1 MIDRRTLI
9 ASAAATAATAAA
21 ASAMARTVKA
31 AVKPD
36 PHFPSDFLWGAATA
50 AYQVEGNNLNSDV
63 WPLEHAEHSAYIE
76 PSGDAANSF
85 VLWRT
90 DLDLVKAMGLN
101 TYRFSLEWGR
111 IEPAPGQFSI
121 AMLDHYKAMI
131 EGCRERGLTPI
142 VTFNHFTTP
151 VWFAASGGWYQKEA
165 PAIFARFCGR
175 AARHLAAGIGYAL
188 TLNEPNL
195 IGMLPMLL
203 PKDSGA
209 RLLAEDR
216 VMSQAVARSMNVPLY
231 LSGNGLFLPDA
242 AVVQANLIAGHKA
255 AREAMKAARPDLPV
269 GVSLAMNDDHAVGP
283 NSMRDRIRSRLYDPW
298 LEAARAD
305 DFIGVQNYWR
315 AVWDATHRLPAPAGV
330 MTDENGTELY
340 APSLANAAR
349 YAHAKCGRPVVVT
362 EHGCNV
368 ADDTKRARFI
378 PAALVELRRAM
389 DEGLPVRGYT
399 HWSLIDNYEWFCG
412 YKPQYGLHTLDRN
425 TFARTPKPSAAV
437 LGDIARRN
445 SL

>member
-1 MIDRRTLI
+1 QEQ
-9 ASAAATAATAAA
+9 A
-21 ASAMARTVKA
+21 
-31 AVKPD
+31 
-36 PHFPSDFLWGAATA
+36 PSL
-50 AYQVEGNNLNSDV
+50 
-63 WPLEHAEHSAYIE
+63 
-76 PSGDAANSF
+76 
-85 VLWRT
+85 
-90 DLDLVKAMGLN
+90 
-101 TYRFSLEWGR
+101 
-111 IEPAPGQFSI
+111 
-121 AMLDHYKAMI
+121 
-131 EGCRERGLTPI
+131 
-142 VTFNHFTTP
+142 
-151 VWFAASGGWYQKEA
+151 
-165 PAIFARFCGR
+165 FARFCGR
-175 AARHLAAGIGYAL
+175 AAKHLASGIGYAL

-209 RLLAEDR
+209 RLLAEDKL
-216 VMSQAVARSMNVPLY
+216 MSQAVAKSMNVPLY

-269 GVSLAMNDDHAVGP
+269 GVSLAMNDDQAVGAA
-283 NSMRDRIRSRLYDPW
+283 SMRDSIRARLYDPW

-315 AVWDATHRLPAPAGV
+315 AVWDASHRLPAPPGV
-330 MTDENGTELY
+330 VTDENGSELY

-349 YAHAKCGRPVVVT
+349 YAHSKCGVPVVVT

-368 ADDTKRARFI
+368 LDDAKRAKFI
-378 PAALVELRRAM
+378 PAALAELRKAM

-399 HWSLIDNYEWFCG
+399 HWSLIDNYEWFFG
-412 YKPQYGLHTLDRN
+412 YKPRYGLHSLDRT